1 MKRDATVPVRAH
13 EGTQRPPIE
22 NRVVAKV
29 QAAGSQDIGGGH
41 ARAMAQKIQ
50 GSLDGKRVRRY
61 IIHGWGG
68 GVA

>member
-1 MKRDATVPVRAH
+1 MKRDATVPVRAP
-13 EGTQRPPIE
+13 QRPSTE

-41 ARAMAQKIQ
+41 ARAMAKKYREAWMGNEFVGI
-50 GSLDGKRVRRY
+50 LWM
-61 IIHGWGG
+61 GWGG